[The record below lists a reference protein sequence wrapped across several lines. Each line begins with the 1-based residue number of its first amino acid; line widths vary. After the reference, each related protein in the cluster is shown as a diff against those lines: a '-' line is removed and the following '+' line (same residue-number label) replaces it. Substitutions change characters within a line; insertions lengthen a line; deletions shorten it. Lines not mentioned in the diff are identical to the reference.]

1 MAIVKRGM
9 LDWPGNDEKMT
20 SYSNLTVSFSEIL
33 LNVVR
38 GFLFVGF
45 GMILEVSL
53 PEVII

>member
-33 LNVVR
+33 LDVVR

>member
-1 MAIVKRGM
+1 M